1 MAFREDLLEIIPS
14 LRAFA
19 LSLCGSR
26 DKADD
31 LVQEALA
38 KAWAKQDCFEPGTHF
53 KAWMFT
59 ILRNHYYSQHRKAR
73 REVSD
78 HDGMLSERLAV
89 HPEQQGRIDLIEMQ
103 AALKKLPDQQR
114 EALIL
119 VTAEGLSYEEAAEI
133 CGCAVGTVKSRV
145 NRARARLAEILQV
158 SAVTD
163 YGPDSH
169 VASIVANDVSVAAL

>member
-1 MAFREDLLEIIPS
+1 MAFREDLINIIPS

-31 LVQEALA
+31 LVQEALM
-38 KAWAKQDCFEPGTHF
+38 KAWDKQDAFQPGTHF

-78 HDGMLSERLAV
+78 SDGLLTERLCV
-89 HPEQQGRIDLIEMQ
+89 HPEQQGHVDLRELQ
-103 AALKKLPDQQR
+103 EALKKLPDQQR

-119 VTAEGLSYEEAAEI
+119 VTAEGLSYEEAATV
-133 CGCAVGTVKSRV
+133 CDCAIGTVKSRV
-145 NRARARLAEILQV
+145 SRARIRLAELLQLTT
-158 SAVTD
+158 SSE
-163 YGPDSH
+163 YGPDKH
-169 VASIVANDVSVAAL
+169 VASIISRHHSASAA

>member
-1 MAFREDLLEIIPS
+1 MAFREDLIDIIPS

-31 LVQEALA
+31 LVQEALV
-38 KAWAKQDCFEPGTHF
+38 KAWAKQDAFQPGTHF

-59 ILRNHYYSQHRKAR
+59 ILRNHFYSQHRKAR

-78 HDGMLSERLAV
+78 SDGMLSERLCV
-89 HPEQQGRIDLIEMQ
+89 HPAQYGHIDLREMEE
-103 AALKKLPDQQR
+103 ALKRLPDQQR

-119 VTAEGLSYEEAAEI
+119 VTAEGLSYEEAAAV
-133 CGCAVGTVKSRV
+133 CNCAVGTVKSRV
-145 NRARARLAEILQV
+145 SRARMRLAALLHLTAA
-158 SAVTD
+158 SD
-163 YGPDSH
+163 YGPDEQ
-169 VASIVANDVSVAAL
+169 VASIVSRHQAAA

>member
-1 MAFREDLLEIIPS
+1 MAFREDLIDIIPS

-31 LVQEALA
+31 LVQEALV
-38 KAWAKQDCFEPGTHF
+38 KAWAKQDAFQPGTHF

-59 ILRNHYYSQHRKAR
+59 ILRNHFYSQHRKAR
-73 REVSD
+73 REVCDS
-78 HDGMLSERLAV
+78 DGMLSERLCV
-89 HPEQQGRIDLIEMQ
+89 HPAQQGHMDLREMQ
-103 AALKKLPDQQR
+103 EALKRLPDQQR

-119 VTAEGLSYEEAAEI
+119 VTAEGLSYEEAAAV

-145 NRARARLAEILQV
+145 SRARMRLAQLLQLTA
-158 SAVTD
+158 SD
-163 YGPDSH
+163 YGPDKQ
-169 VASIVANDVSVAAL
+169 VASIVSRHHAAA

>member
-1 MAFREDLLEIIPS
+1 MAFREDLIEIIPS

-31 LVQEALA
+31 LVQEALV
-38 KAWAKQDCFEPGTHF
+38 KAWAKQDAFQPGTHF

-59 ILRNHYYSQHRKAR
+59 ILRNHFYSQHRKAR

-78 HDGMLSERLAV
+78 SDGILSERLCV
-89 HPEQQGRIDLIEMQ
+89 HPAQQGHMDLQEMKE
-103 AALKKLPDQQR
+103 ALKRLPDQQR

-119 VTAEGLSYEEAAEI
+119 VSAEGLSYEEAAAV

-145 NRARARLAEILQV
+145 SRARMRLAELLQLTAA
-158 SAVTD
+158 SD
-163 YGPDSH
+163 YGPDKQ
-169 VASIVANDVSVAAL
+169 VASIVSRHHAAA

>member
-1 MAFREDLLEIIPS
+1 MAFREDLIDIIPS

-31 LVQEALA
+31 LVQEALV
-38 KAWAKQDCFEPGTHF
+38 KAWAKQDAFQPGTHF

-59 ILRNHYYSQHRKAR
+59 ILRNHFYSLHRKAR

-78 HDGMLSERLAV
+78 SDGMLSERLCV
-89 HPEQQGRIDLIEMQ
+89 HPAQYGHIDLREMQ
-103 AALKKLPDQQR
+103 EALKRLPDQQR
-114 EALIL
+114 EALVL
-119 VTAEGLSYEEAAEI
+119 VTAEGLSYEEAAAV

-145 NRARARLAEILQV
+145 SRARMRLAELLQLTAA
-158 SAVTD
+158 SD
-163 YGPDSH
+163 YGPDKQI
-169 VASIVANDVSVAAL
+169 ASIVSRHHAAA

>member
-1 MAFREDLLEIIPS
+1 MAFREDLIDIIPS

-31 LVQEALA
+31 LVQEALV
-38 KAWAKQDCFEPGTHF
+38 KAWAKQDAFQPGTHF

-59 ILRNHYYSQHRKAR
+59 ILRNHFYSQHRKAR

-78 HDGMLSERLAV
+78 SDGMLSERLCV
-89 HPEQQGRIDLIEMQ
+89 HPAQYGHIDLREMEE
-103 AALKKLPDQQR
+103 ALKRLPDQQR

-119 VTAEGLSYEEAAEI
+119 VTAEGLSYEEAAAV
-133 CGCAVGTVKSRV
+133 CNCAVGTVKSRV
-145 NRARARLAEILQV
+145 SRARMRLAALLHLTAASE
-158 SAVTD
+158 
-163 YGPDSH
+163 YGPDEQ
-169 VASIVANDVSVAAL
+169 VASIVSRHQVAA

>member
-1 MAFREDLLEIIPS
+1 MAFKDDIVEIIPS

-19 LSLCGSR
+19 MSLCGSR

-31 LVQEALA
+31 LVQEALT
-38 KAWAKQDCFEPGTHF
+38 KAWAKQDGFQPGTHF

-78 HDGMLSERLAV
+78 TDGLLADRLCV
-89 HPEQQGRIDLIEMQ
+89 HPEQQGHIDLAEMTE
-103 AALKKLPDQQR
+103 ALKVLPDRQR
-114 EALIL
+114 EALML

-133 CGCAVGTVKSRV
+133 CNCAVGTVKSRV
-145 NRARARLAEILQV
+145 NRARARLAELLGLNDA
-158 SAVTD
+158 SE
-163 YGPDSH
+163 YGPDES
-169 VASIVANDVSVAAL
+169 VASIVSSHVSQQAR